1 VQGTLRVAAAEA
13 VAQGKL
19 VPLLPAWRCT
29 PLQVHALLPGR
40 RLVPAKVRAF
50 LDLLEEEAKGN
61 L

>member
-1 VQGTLRVAAAEA
+1 VQ
-13 VAQGKL
+13 
-19 VPLLPAWRCT
+19 LLPAWRCT

-50 LDLLEEEAKGN
+50 LELLEEEAKGS